1 MLDRHLCRVGDVDA
15 VLTVGSRQL
24 AALVNPGVSKSALRL
39 VPPKTHVPE
48 LSGVLRFTSSTESR
62 SHELLLSKFTVCSVL
77 MRLFSNVRGRTRR
90 QRKQS
95 PSSSM

>member
-48 LSGVLRFTSSTESR
+48 LSGSYGLPAPQNPEATS
-62 SHELLLSKFTVCSVL
+62 CC
-77 MRLFSNVRGRTRR
+77 
-90 QRKQS
+90 
-95 PSSSM
+95 